1 MIISFLCIGIS
12 AEVEVN
18 NTEGGEAKVGSKEET
33 EKEESSFKDE
43 AEGGLPV
50 NRIENKDFKA
60 FQTEIKE
67 CRNKMTFSPKEMENS
82 LKKLI
87 ITVKK

>member
-1 MIISFLCIGIS
+1 VQ
-12 AEVEVN
+12 VEVN
-18 NTEGGEAKVGSKEET
+18 NKEGGEAKVGPKEET
-33 EKEESSFKDE
+33 EKEEGNFKDE

-60 FQTEIKE
+60 SQTEIKE
-67 CRNKMTFSPKEMENS
+67 CRNKMTFSLKEIKNS
-82 LKKLI
+82 LKNLI

>member
-18 NTEGGEAKVGSKEET
+18 NKEGGEAKVGSKEET